1 MMSEVYSRR
10 VYTFSPRFGYQFN
23 LQAAELRAAVLKI
36 GQEVLGNEFEAEI
49 LSEKDKTIEVRC
61 SAATGQLVYSLDLR
75 LMVKIINFCDK
86 NQLDFAVADLEV
98 KTPDMDEWQ

>member
-10 VYTFSPRFGYQFN
+10 VYTFTPRFGYQFN
-23 LQAAELRAAVLKI
+23 MQAAEIRTAVLKI
-36 GQEVLGNEFEAEI
+36 GQEILGNEFEAEI
-49 LSEKDKTIEVRC
+49 LSEKDKTLEVRC

-98 KTPDMDEWQ
+98 KTPDMDEWE